1 MTGEVGTETVTV
13 GGMTVTKQEIG
24 LVTDAAWEGD
34 GVNTGLM
41 GLAYPDLTSVYNGTN
56 PDNDTA
62 QDPYNPVFWTAVA
75 EKVVTNPCKFSLN
88 RKVFIVFI
96 MCSDFSVALNRGSLA
111 AQENST
117 EDPNL
122 GYLAF
127 GGIAPVNTTNTS
139 VTTSIQGYSVSSSG
153 SSKEYL
159 WYTVD
164 VDAYSFNG
172 SKALT
177 GAGKQ
182 AILDTGTTLNY
193 VPTNV
198 AKAYNSQF
206 VPKATFKSD
215 EDTYYVSCNATVPAF
230 TVEIAGTNFTID
242 GKDQILPAGTDDNG
256 NEVCISGTQDG
267 GDPSDSETIYIL

>member
-1 MTGEVGTETVTV
+1 M
-13 GGMTVTKQEIG
+13 III
-24 LVTDAAWEGD
+24 W
-34 GVNTGLM
+34 
-41 GLAYPDLTSVYNGTN
+41 
-56 PDNDTA
+56 
-62 QDPYNPVFWTAVA
+62 
-75 EKVVTNPCKFSLN
+75 
-88 RKVFIVFI
+88 IVI
-96 MCSDFSVALNRGSLA
+96 CSDFSVALNRGSFA

-127 GGIAPVNTTNTS
+127 GGIAPVDTTNTS
-139 VTTSIQGYSVSSSG
+139 ITTSIQGYTVSSN
-153 SSKEYL
+153 SSNVYL

-164 VDAYSFNG
+164 VDTYSFDG
-172 SKALT
+172 SKPLT

-198 AKAYNSQF
+198 AKAYNSKF
-206 VPKATFKSD
+206 VPKATFNVT

-256 NEVCISGTQDG
+256 NEICISGTQDG
-267 GDPSDSETIYIL
+267 GDPSDPNTIYILCVRLCPLSVYSY